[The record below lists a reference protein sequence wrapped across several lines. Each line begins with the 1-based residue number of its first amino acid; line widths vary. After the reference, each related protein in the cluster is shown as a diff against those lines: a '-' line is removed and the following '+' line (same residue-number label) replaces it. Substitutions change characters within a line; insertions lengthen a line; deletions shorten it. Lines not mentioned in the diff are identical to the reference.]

1 MNRQCT
7 SPKLVGLFVVTV
19 LAVLPLLPRLTWAQN
34 PDLQQKL
41 TEVKQ
46 AAAQNKQALAQYSWQ
61 QEQTIAL
68 KGEVKDTKLFQVHM
82 GPDGQPQK
90 VELENSAAAAPS
102 GGRLK
107 QHVVKKKKGELEE
120 YGEDIRN
127 LADQYATPDPAK
139 LQQAYQQGEVM
150 SGPAGI
156 PGEAQIVISNYVK
169 PGDKVT
175 LVVSQGAIKSFEVAT
190 YLKDPSDA
198 VNIAAQYGK
207 LPDGTN
213 HVSTMQIKGV
223 SKDLLVTLQN
233 SNYTKVM

>member
-1 MNRQCT
+1 MNRRCSST
-7 SPKLVGLFVVTV
+7 RFVGFFVVAIFAMV
-19 LAVLPLLPRLTWAQN
+19 PLLASAQN
-34 PDLQQKL
+34 ADLQQKL

-68 KGEVKDTKLFQVHM
+68 KGEVKDTKMFQVHI
-82 GPDGQPQK
+82 GPDGQQQK
-90 VELENSAAAAPS
+90 VEMENSAASAPS

-107 QHVVKKKKGELEE
+107 QHIVKKKKGELEE

-139 LQQAYQQGEVM
+139 LQQAYQQGNVL
-150 SGPAGI
+150 SGSAGI
-156 PGEAQIVISNYVK
+156 PGETKIVINNYVK

-175 LVVSQGAIKSFEVAT
+175 LVLNQGAIQSFEVAT
-190 YLKDPSDA
+190 FLKDPSDA
-198 VNIAAQYGK
+198 VNIAAQYSK

-223 SKDLLVTLQN
+223 SKDLLVTLKN

>member
-1 MNRQCT
+1 MKTRT
-7 SPKLVGLFVVTV
+7 WSSHIAFVV
-19 LAVLPLLPRLTWAQN
+19 AAIFAALLVSIQLSAAQN
-34 PDLQQKL
+34 SELQQKL

-68 KGEVKDTKLFQVHM
+68 KGEVKDTKMFQVHI
-82 GPDGQPQK
+82 GPDGQQQK
-90 VELENSAAAAPS
+90 VEMENSPASAPS

-120 YGEDIRN
+120 YGEAIRN

-156 PGEAQIVISNYVK
+156 PGEVQIVISNYVK

-175 LVVSQGAIKSFEVAT
+175 LVMSQGALKSFEVAT
-190 YLKDPSDA
+190 YLNDPSDA

-213 HVSTMQIKGV
+213 HISTMQIKGV

-233 SNYTKVM
+233 SNFTKVM

>member
-1 MNRQCT
+1 MKRRC
-7 SPKLVGLFVVTV
+7 SFAKVVGLFVVAI
-19 LAVLPLLPRLTWAQN
+19 LAMVPLLTSPALAQN
-34 PDLQQKL
+34 ADLQQKL

-68 KGEVKDTKLFQVHM
+68 KGEVKDTKLFQVHI
-82 GPDGQPQK
+82 GPDGTQQK
-90 VELENSAAAAPS
+90 VEMENTPAQASS

-107 QHVVKKKKGELEE
+107 QHIVKKKKGELEE
-120 YGEDIRN
+120 YGDDIRN
-127 LADQYATPDPAK
+127 LADQYTTPDPSK
-139 LQQAYQQGEVM
+139 LQQAYQQGNVM
-150 SGPAGI
+150 SGSAGI
-156 PGEAQIVISNYVK
+156 PGETKIVINNYVK

-175 LVVSQGAIKSFEVAT
+175 LVLNQGAIQSFEVAT
-190 YLKDPSDA
+190 FLKDPSDA

-223 SKDLLVTLQN
+223 SKDLMVTLQN